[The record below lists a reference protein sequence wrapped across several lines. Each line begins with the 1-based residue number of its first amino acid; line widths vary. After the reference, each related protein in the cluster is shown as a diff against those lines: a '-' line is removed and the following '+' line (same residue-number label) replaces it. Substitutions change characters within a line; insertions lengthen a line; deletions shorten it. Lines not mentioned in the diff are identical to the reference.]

1 MSQREGSGGALLD
14 ADLPPEPDPFFREI
28 EAAFSALSQLPEPKR
43 SGAREGF
50 GQVPDC
56 EERERLVLDIEPAR
70 SRQVSARGD
79 IRTQLENA
87 DQAIEWQMS
96 PSADAELGKDDPLS
110 LQDLTCLL
118 VSQLED
124 ARKLDSAVDP
134 RHIVAQSS
142 EGVRRRGRFH
152 GDAGDA
158 PPVEAISDCLRV
170 LEALPVAGTGCGS
183 LVPVNPTQETRAIR
197 IHRQSARPCAP
208 DPKDIASRISRS
220 GSSEPLSGIR
230 LDLSKSAASV
240 NIPGRDGTLNLHNR
254 RAALTLGFRKF
265 GLSYRFQLTSSR
277 IQALAPVAVERARLG
292 PGPAICALVAAAV
305 LLFGFPNFR
314 TLLPES
320 QRVSSAELAS
330 PTAPKRDNPQSQQ
343 RDKPLAPPRFSMVSP
358 PAVDEKA
365 PVIDP
370 TQMAAPAQEHVVTR
384 TTTNI
389 RALPEQGAQIV
400 RVVPGRLIL
409 NVFARNE
416 EWIQVG
422 GADAWGWV
430 HSSFILPI
438 AQRS

>member
-28 EAAFSALSQLPEPKR
+28 EAAFSALSHLPQPQR
-43 SGAREGF
+43 TGAREGF
-50 GQVPDC
+50 GQVPDY

-70 SRQVSARGD
+70 SLQVNARGN

-96 PSADAELGKDDPLS
+96 PSADVQLGKDSSLS

-124 ARKLDSAVDP
+124 ARRLDSAVDP
-134 RHIVAQSS
+134 RHVVAQSS
-142 EGVRRRGRFH
+142 EGVRRRGRLH

-158 PPVEAISDCLRV
+158 PPVEAISNGL

-183 LVPVNPTQETRAIR
+183 LVSVDPTQETRAIR
-197 IHRQSARPCAP
+197 VCRQSARRFAP
-208 DPKDIASRISRS
+208 DPKDITSRISRS

-277 IQALAPVAVERARLG
+277 IQPLAPVAVERARLG

-330 PTAPKRDNPQSQQ
+330 PIAPKHGNPQQ
-343 RDKPLAPPRFSMVSP
+343 RDKALALPRFSMVSP

-365 PVIDP
+365 PVIDT
-370 TQMAAPAQEHVVTR
+370 TQVAAPAQEHVVTR

-389 RALPEQGAQIV
+389 RTLPDQGAQIV

-409 NVFARNE
+409 NVFARSE

-430 HSSFILPI
+430 HSSFFLPI
-438 AQRS
+438 AQRN